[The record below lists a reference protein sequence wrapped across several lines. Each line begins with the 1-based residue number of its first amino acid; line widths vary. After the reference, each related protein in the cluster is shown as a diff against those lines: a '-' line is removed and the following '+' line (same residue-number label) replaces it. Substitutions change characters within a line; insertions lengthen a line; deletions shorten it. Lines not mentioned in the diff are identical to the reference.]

1 MKTLKDAS
9 HSPLSLSQCPIALHK
24 SKLHEPLPDLYF
36 LPYYCGHSSSFLI
49 VDIRLQVLCFLS
61 SSWTAVAEQSGCQ
74 DYWRGVK
81 RIGKAFFY
89 ITHIETKSRKG
100 LAGLGRWFTGKMLY
114 MQAAGPEFKSP
125 QPMYKFCKCIW
136 PIILACKKH
145 RQRISRASWTS
156 QD

>member
-1 MKTLKDAS
+1 M
-9 HSPLSLSQCPIALHK
+9 
-24 SKLHEPLPDLYF
+24 
-36 LPYYCGHSSSFLI
+36 
-49 VDIRLQVLCFLS
+49 LCFLS

-100 LAGLGRWFTGKMLY
+100 LAGVGRWFTGKMLD

-145 RQRISRASWTS
+145 RESLEQAGLAKTS
-156 QD
+156 QDGMFKVQWKETKKPASVYNVESNAGSHSTSGLYTHSHT